1 MYVDIAMV
9 LTLLFENEDV
19 VDVKLDLTLQT
30 VENID
35 GKKNQISTFVWL
47 SLTWVD
53 TLLVWNS
60 SEVTVSQN

>member
-53 TLLVWNS
+53 TFLVWNR